1 MGDISVLYEFQM
13 IRQIKAVIFDADG
26 TLIDSEV
33 PGMDVLHELACE
45 AGVALSREEAHQRFR
60 GGYMADIVAWLAEQ
74 LPHRTDNFG
83 TDFIKRVRQRQFER
97 FHQGLEPMPAAN
109 ELLSRLRV
117 PYCIATN
124 GPREK
129 IELTLNLTGL
139 RPLFGD
145 RIFCAYD
152 KGLFK
157 PDPGLFL
164 DAAATLGVAPEYCA
178 VVEDS
183 LPGIQAGLSAGMH
196 VYSLH
201 EREGLPED
209 VVGRITFI
217 AGLDDLIRLWPDVIS
232 PR

>member
-1 MGDISVLYEFQM
+1 MTKT
-13 IRQIKAVIFDADG
+13 IKAVIFDADG

-45 AGVALSREEAHQRFR
+45 EGLALSRDEAHQRFR
-60 GGYMADIVAWLAEQ
+60 GGYMADIVAWIAAQ
-74 LPHRTDNFG
+74 LPHKANAFG
-83 TDFIKRVRQRQFER
+83 ADFIKRVRQRQVER
-97 FHQGLEPMPAAN
+97 FNQGLEPMPAAN
-109 ELLSRLRV
+109 ELLRRLQV

-139 RPLFGD
+139 RPFFGD

-201 EREGLPED
+201 GRDGLPEE
-209 VVGRITFI
+209 VVERITFI
-217 AGLDDLIRLWPDVIS
+217 TGLDELITLWRDVVS